1 MKTKDFIPIKENLD
15 FSESNRIN
23 VQKTKNN
30 LFNKENEN
38 IKIKKKKSIP
48 DIKLKEN
55 EILVTN
61 FDERCED
68 YSRIEKIIPLQKN
81 NIKFSIF
88 IFLNIITV
96 GILYL
101 VTIWF
106 PKLNLYLIYS
116 KTTIEN
122 ADFIGIYG
130 TDQKFY
136 IEKIKNINLPN
147 IEDSII
153 KRNFLF
159 NFNNNFLKIF
169 TFKLFTYIYDENEK
183 IFNGFY
189 YDIKESQEKIIS
201 ELSQGLT
208 SNEIE
213 HQKMLF
219 GLCDLIISIPSIPK
233 LILDEFSDPFY
244 IFQIYSIILW
254 YFTEYVA
261 YATVIVVAS
270 LISLITAV
278 YETRSSLICI
288 KNMARYSVRV
298 NVYRKNS
305 KNEKEIINIDSTDLI
320 PGDLFEVPDDGCAL
334 PCDCILINGTVIVNE
349 SMLTGESTPI
359 IKNNMRNVDVL
370 FDSSVDDKHVL
381 FAGTKIVQ
389 KRARNNEK
397 ILAICY
403 KTSFDTVKGNLIRSI
418 LFPKEIEQNFKK
430 ESVKYIIIMAILSVG
445 GFLVSLP
452 FLKKNAGY
460 TNTEILIKALD
471 LVTTTVPP
479 ALPTCL
485 GVGIS
490 YALSRLKDS
499 KILCINRERVN
510 IVGKINF
517 IVFDKTGTLT
527 EDHLDIKGYRPMIL
541 RQEKKNNNSNKFVFD
556 EFQEHIDN
564 YVEKS
569 FKHYK
574 EKHSKKIF
582 NKNEDLKQL
591 FVECLSTC
599 HGITKVK
606 GKMIGDPIDVK
617 MFQATGWELQ
627 ENIEGKNNID
637 SLVLAY
643 VRPKHEEELN
653 KKLAKDVNGEK
664 EDEILSNHYELAIV
678 RRFDFSSKLQRM
690 TTLVKDNHDSFFKV
704 FCKGSP
710 EKIKELCKS
719 ETIPENFNSVLA
731 SYTTQGL
738 RVLAC
743 CCKFL
748 KMDLTQAQ
756 KVTQENVEKNMI
768 FLGLLIVQNKL
779 KKATIKSLDVLDK
792 ANLKMV
798 MATGDNILTAIS
810 VSKECHLIKKN
821 SVIYSVEIEK
831 KNNNNSNNNNNNEN
845 NNDENNIFN
854 INNNNNNNNS
864 DNNTNNNNIDSNNNN
879 NNDNNFKLIWNQIDE
894 FEENK
899 SSGSN
904 EENTE
909 LLNHHLITNDSANF
923 EEKFIESLVDNQ
935 LKTLNKTTNNNTNIN
950 NTNINNNNNS
960 FIFEGDQKKFTE
972 SDKNFNEIS
981 LISNNIE
988 IQNNFPFQFN
998 EDKNII
1004 AITGPTFE
1012 ELFKK
1017 KKKYLQTKQEK
1028 YKLAYETFRF
1038 ILRHGAIFARM
1049 SPEHKTLLVE
1059 NLRQENFN
1067 VMMCG
1072 DGANDCGALRTAD
1085 VGVSLSP
1092 EEASIA
1098 AHFTSQIPD
1107 ISCLITLL
1115 REGKAS
1121 LVTSIQTFKYM
1132 MMYSFIQ
1139 FFNVTLLMCYYSY
1152 LSDNQYLVSDV
1163 FIIFPLA
1170 FFIAQTSSY
1179 ENLTKDVPE
1188 SSLLSVSILSSI
1200 LIHMSLTFI
1209 FQFST
1214 RLILKSRNWYVST
1227 CEEDGST
1234 VFACSDNT
1242 ALFLVGN
1249 MQYLISAISFS
1260 MDYPYRKPFYS
1271 NCGLVMYLA
1280 IALFISIYF
1289 IVAPAGW
1296 VKKLVTLDDFEDP
1309 KFKYVILAI
1318 CVVNFVVDWCVEKFI
1333 IRLIEIW
1340 DNKRKIK
1347 NIKRKISQNEG
1358 EEYKISDY
1366 VAVEMYNRGL
1376 REDKNKERMFF

>member
-1 MKTKDFIPIKENLD
+1 MKTEEDFVVTSKEKIKNKISKKINNQQNQNNFYNKYNENL
-15 FSESNRIN
+15 
-23 VQKTKNN
+23 
-30 LFNKENEN
+30 
-38 IKIKKKKSIP
+38 KIQNKKSISN
-48 DIKLKEN
+48 IKLNEN
-55 EILVTN
+55 EFLVSN

-68 YSRIEKIIPLQKN
+68 YSRIEKLIPLQQNK
-81 NIKFSIF
+81 IKFSLF

-96 GILYL
+96 GITYL

-106 PKLNLYLIYS
+106 PKLKLYLIYS
-116 KTTIEN
+116 KTNIEN
-122 ADFIGIYG
+122 ANFIGIYG

-136 IEKIKNINLPN
+136 IEKLKTINLPH

-153 KRNFLF
+153 KRNFIF
-159 NFNNNFLKIF
+159 NFNNNILKIF
-169 TFKLFTYIYDENEK
+169 TFKLFTYLYDENEK
-183 IFNGFY
+183 IFNSFY
-189 YDIKESQEKIIS
+189 YDIKESQEKIIK

-208 SNEIE
+208 PNEIE
-213 HQKMLF
+213 HQKILF
-219 GLCDLIISIPSIPK
+219 GLCDLIITIPSIPK
-233 LILDEFSDPFY
+233 LILNEFSDPFY

-254 YFTEYVA
+254 YFTEYIA

-288 KNMARYSVRV
+288 KNMARYSVKV
-298 NVYRKNS
+298 NVHRRKNS
-305 KNEKEIINIDSTDLI
+305 LNEIEIINVDSTDLI
-320 PGDLFEVPDDGCAL
+320 PGDLFEIPEDGCAL

-359 IKNNMRNVDVL
+359 IKNHMRNVNVI
-370 FDSSVDDKHVL
+370 FNSSVDNKHVL

-397 ILAICY
+397 VLAICY
-403 KTSFDTVKGNLIRSI
+403 KTSFETVKGNLIRSI
-418 LFPKEIEQNFKK
+418 LFPKEIEQNFKN
-430 ESVKYIIIMAILSVG
+430 ESVKYIIIMAVLSVC

-460 TNTEILIKALD
+460 SNTEILIKALD

-490 YALSRLKDS
+490 YALSRLKQS
-499 KILCINRERVN
+499 EILCINRERVN

-527 EDHLDIKGYRPMIL
+527 EDHLDIKGYRPMNL
-541 RQEKKNNNSNKFVFD
+541 RQEKNNNNNNNNNKFVFD
-556 EFQEHIDN
+556 DFQEHIDD

-653 KKLAKDVNGEK
+653 KKLAKDVDGEK
-664 EDEILSNHYELAIV
+664 EDEILKNHYELAIV

-690 TTLVKDNHDSFFKV
+690 TTLVKDNHDNFFKV

-719 ETIPENFNSVLA
+719 ETVPENFNSILA

-756 KVTQENVEKNMI
+756 KVSQETVEKNMI

-779 KKATIKSLDVLDK
+779 KKATTKSLDVLDK

-821 SVIYSVEIEK
+821 SVIYSFDIE
-831 KNNNNSNNNNNNEN
+831 KNNN
-845 NNDENNIFN
+845 
-854 INNNNNNNNS
+854 
-864 DNNTNNNNIDSNNNN
+864 DN
-879 NNDNNFKLIWNQIDE
+879 NNFKLIWNQIDE

-899 SSGSN
+899 SSGSNGN

-923 EEKFIESLVDNQ
+923 EEKFIESFVDN
-935 LKTLNKTTNNNTNIN
+935 NSNNFNNSTTNNNNTNNIN
-950 NTNINNNNNS
+950 NSNNNNNS
-960 FIFEGDQKKFTE
+960 FIFEDNQKKFIE
-972 SDKNFNEIS
+972 SEKNLNEIS

-988 IQNNFPFQFN
+988 IQNNFPFPFN
-998 EDKNII
+998 DEKNII

-1017 KKKYLQTKQEK
+1017 KKKYLQTKEEK

-1038 ILRHGAIFARM
+1038 ILRHGVIFARM

-1139 FFNVTLLMCYYSY
+1139 FFNVTLLMCYFSY

-1170 FFIAQTSSY
+1170 FFIAQTGSY
-1179 ENLTKDVPE
+1179 ENLTKDIPE

-1200 LIHMSLTFI
+1200 LIHMFLTFI

-1214 RLILKSRNWYVST
+1214 RLILKSRNWYVNT
-1227 CEEDGST
+1227 CEEDGNT
-1234 VFACSDNT
+1234 VFACNDNT

-1249 MQYLISAISFS
+1249 MQYLISALSFS

-1271 NCGLVMYLA
+1271 NWGLVMYLV
-1280 IALFISIYF
+1280 IALFLSVYF

-1296 VKKLVTLDDFEDP
+1296 VKKLITLDDFEDP
-1309 KFKYVILAI
+1309 NFKYVILGI
-1318 CVVNFVVDWCVEKFI
+1318 CIVNFIVDWCVEKFL
-1333 IRLIEIW
+1333 IRWVEIW

-1347 NIKRKISQNEG
+1347 NIKKKIIENSN

-1366 VAVEMYNRGL
+1366 VAVEMYNKGL
-1376 REDKNKERMFF
+1376 KEDNKERMFF